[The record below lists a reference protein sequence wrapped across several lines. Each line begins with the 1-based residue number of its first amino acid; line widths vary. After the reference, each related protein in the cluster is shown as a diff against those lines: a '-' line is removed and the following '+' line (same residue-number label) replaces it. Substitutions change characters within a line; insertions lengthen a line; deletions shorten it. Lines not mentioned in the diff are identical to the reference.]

1 MTVTITREIVA
12 ADEVFLSKLWDGK
25 IISMAISAFWSDS
38 SGFFV
43 EHEESNKQ
51 RTAKLYDVSLLLR
64 CIDFMVAFFDLFCSS
79 YGEVTLSFG
88 FHLFGRS
95 LSITDHNGSRWLPS
109 RNP

>member
-12 ADEVFLSKLWDGK
+12 ADEVFLSELWDGK

-64 CIDFMVAFFDLFCSS
+64 CIDFMVAFLIFFAQVMAR
-79 YGEVTLSFG
+79 YANRYTGGFG
-88 FHLFGRS
+88 FSFIRPFIVNYRS
-95 LSITDHNGSRWLPS
+95 
-109 RNP
+109 